1 MSVKPE
7 LNHWRFF
14 IKNSTFPWLLCG
26 VLLLACW
33 GISLS
38 SPYFF
43 TWGNVRNIL
52 DQSTLNIITGVG
64 MTFVIASGGI
74 DLSIG
79 SIAALTGMVIAIFL
93 KMNLSVFIAVLGG
106 VALGSSAGVIN
117 GALISFFRV
126 NPFIV
131 TLAAMSVF
139 RGITLIL
146 SSGLPIYSFPALFTW
161 LGSGNIYYIPLP
173 VLITLL
179 IVLVGALCFNFTKLG
194 YYALSLG
201 GNEEALRRSG
211 VSTGFYKTA
220 VYGISGLTAAW
231 AGLIIAARLNS
242 ADPLAGYMMELDTI
256 ATVIL
261 GGTSIK
267 GGQGSIAG
275 TVVAGL
281 LLAVL
286 RNGLTING
294 ISSYY
299 QQLAVGL
306 IILLAVIISERRIKE

>member
-1 MSVKPE
+1 MHLLIKPVRDK
-7 LNHWRFF
+7 L
-14 IKNSTFPWLLCG
+14 IDKKSQVLLC
-26 VLLLACW
+26 VILITLS
-33 GISLS
+33 GILSLT
-38 SPYFF
+38 SPFF
-43 TWGNVRNIL
+43 WQWDNIRNVL

-79 SIAALTGMVIAIFL
+79 SIAALTGILMAIFL
-93 KMNLSVFIAVLGG
+93 KMQVPVFFAVLGG
-106 VALGSSAGVIN
+106 MVLGTCAGVVN
-117 GALISFFRV
+117 GTLVSFFRI

-131 TLAAMSVF
+131 TLATMSVF

-146 SSGLPIYSFPALFTW
+146 SGGIPMYSFSSSFTR
-161 LGSGNIYYIPLP
+161 LGSGSLLNLPVP
-173 VLITLL
+173 VLITGML
-179 IVLVGALCFNFTKLG
+179 VLAGAFCLALTKLG
-194 YYALSLG
+194 YYALALG

-211 VSTGFYKTA
+211 VPIGWYKTA
-220 VYGISGLTAAW
+220 VYGISGFTAAW
-231 AGLIIAARLNS
+231 AGLILTARLNS

-256 ATVIL
+256 ATVVL
-261 GGTSIK
+261 GGASIK
-267 GGQGSIAG
+267 GGQGSMAG

-299 QQLAVGL
+299 QQLVVGL
-306 IILLAVIISERRIKE
+306 IILLAVIFSERRKKA